1 MVCSKPCWFLYMLW
15 IIIYLWIAFQFH
27 FHFHCFY
34 HITCRCEWELRILNL
49 CVFMLEMY
57 TLKKFNQNT
66 TTTTTKTII
75 FVFCLFVCLS
85 YESVDCI
92 CEADVE
98 SYTQLLNI
106 SWFSSL
112 WLNFLWNT
120 LFSHNFSFIHIFSPT
135 GILKSNRIYNF
146 VFMLWTFLIC
156 VMLWRIA
163 MKIRLQ
169 FTSDNCKYFNRKKG
183 VWVGLNLRFWL
194 SFLPLTS
201 VIFWIIHN

>member
-15 IIIYLWIAFQFH
+15 IIIYLWIA

-49 CVFMLEMY
+49 CVFVLEMY

-75 FVFCLFVCLS
+75 FVFCSFVCLS
-85 YESVDCI
+85 YKSVDCI
-92 CEADVE
+92 CDADVE

-106 SWFSSL
+106 SWFHPFGSIFFETHFFPTISHSFTFFPQL
-112 WLNFLWNT
+112 V
-120 LFSHNFSFIHIFSPT
+120 FSNQTAFIISCSCFGHFWYALCYVGSQWKFHCNLLLT
-135 GILKSNRIYNF
+135 TVNILTEKR
-146 VFMLWTFLIC
+146 VC
-156 VMLWRIA
+156 
-163 MKIRLQ
+163 
-169 FTSDNCKYFNRKKG
+169 
-183 VWVGLNLRFWL
+183 VGLNLRFWL